1 MKRKS
6 ATLSKLYLRKV
17 GLIADKDSSYFAER
31 IGQAPKLIFLG
42 SVILGNILER
52 NRIIDKII
60 SRLPIT
66 GQFVNFLYG
75 NIALVQLSKGNAN
88 SQMFDSES
96 EEFSTESDF
105 DIIVIGSGPGGSIA
119 ALRSLQK
126 GARVLMIE
134 SGRCIKPGLVEH
146 HSLVQTKWQFKN
158 AGLNFIWGLKP
169 VLFAEGETLGG
180 GSEVNSGLYHRL
192 QGTHRE
198 NILRSL
204 QVGENEWAELEKLV
218 ESELSIQ
225 LDPES
230 VEPDHGLV
238 LGARRLGL
246 EAEEVPRWRKYIPSI
261 EHQSMQITYLHQAR
275 NLGLKVMSNTQA
287 IRLLLTKERVEVIA
301 KSATQNEV
309 RLFAKEVVLAAG
321 ALGTPQI
328 LNNSKISN
336 KSFKLNFHPMLR
348 GVGQQTSVIN
358 HGDLFPSWQVWTDDL
373 RLKYGYSVSTFPY
386 LAATLQSMGERS
398 NYNEVEL
405 SRMAAYFGSFTI
417 KDSRVVLAKLGSLLV
432 PIISWGK
439 IDKRTMYEVK
449 AGLKALL
456 IAGGATKTWPRN
468 NSSAVTTVHLFGS
481 IPIGNQDL
489 VDSFGKLKCD
499 SRIRISDA
507 SLMPHAPWGNP
518 QGPIMVMCELLAKR
532 V

>member
-1 MKRKS
+1 
-6 ATLSKLYLRKV
+6 
-17 GLIADKDSSYFAER
+17 
-31 IGQAPKLIFLG
+31 
-42 SVILGNILER
+42 
-52 NRIIDKII
+52 
-60 SRLPIT
+60 
-66 GQFVNFLYG
+66 
-75 NIALVQLSKGNAN
+75 
-88 SQMFDSES
+88 
-96 EEFSTESDF
+96 
-105 DIIVIGSGPGGSIA
+105 
-119 ALRSLQK
+119 
-126 GARVLMIE
+126 
-134 SGRCIKPGLVEH
+134 
-146 HSLVQTKWQFKN
+146 
-158 AGLNFIWGLKP
+158 
-169 VLFAEGETLGG
+169 
-180 GSEVNSGLYHRL
+180 
-192 QGTHRE
+192 
-198 NILRSL
+198 
-204 QVGENEWAELEKLV
+204 
-218 ESELSIQ
+218 
-225 LDPES
+225 
-230 VEPDHGLV
+230 
-238 LGARRLGL
+238 
-246 EAEEVPRWRKYIPSI
+246 
-261 EHQSMQITYLHQAR
+261 
-275 NLGLKVMSNTQA
+275 MSNTQA

-398 NYNEVEL
+398 NYKEVEL